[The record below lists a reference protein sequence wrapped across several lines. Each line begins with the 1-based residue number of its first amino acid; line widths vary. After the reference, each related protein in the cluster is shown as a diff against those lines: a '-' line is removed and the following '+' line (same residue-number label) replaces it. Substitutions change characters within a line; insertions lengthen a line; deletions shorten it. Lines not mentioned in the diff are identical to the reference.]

1 MAEVSATAAGIL
13 AYSATAGTMSAQVT
27 SAAAAAT
34 ACGPAVLTPVF
45 GAIGSEFLA
54 AFTGTHSAHTAALA
68 RLAEVLGSIG
78 SAAAGSAAGYQAT
91 DAAAAGRLL

>member
-1 MAEVSATAAGIL
+1 
-13 AYSATAGTMSAQVT
+13 MSAHVT

-45 GAIGSEFLA
+45 GAIGTEFLA
-54 AFTGTHSAHTAALA
+54 AFTAAHTAHTAALA
-68 RLAEVLGSIG
+68 RLAEVLSSIG

-91 DAAAAGRLL
+91 DTAAAGHLL